1 MSKVH
6 YNYSSY
12 TPVEAIIRA
21 YENEDSVQTIVNA
34 ILDAGI
40 PGYNYNNVCALM
52 LNYKK
57 LLDEDRFSQ
66 PADIELEDYDFD
78 DSEAVRDETKVRYNY
93 SCYTPVEA
101 IIRGY
106 ENGESPNSVL
116 QILKDAGVKLF
127 TLLRVKYIMKLYKKF
142 NDEGTSY
149 NNTDLEIISAL
160 AESSLKET
168 KKTRAAES
176 RRDETSRDKIGNKK
190 MKAKDVCKSKQG
202 RENDSRSLSAEP
214 KFYEPKKLSS
224 TQEKDLQNDPS
235 PEFKKMKANTM
246 TVAKGIMPALIISG
260 NGGIGKTYSVCKT
273 LDAYG
278 PKGSF
283 YEVLKVKST
292 TLALYEHLW
301 ENRNKI
307 CVLDDCDSVFNSADG
322 ISLLKC
328 ALDSGEVREI
338 TWNSKANN
346 LVKTSQCR
354 NNAEVAAAVE
364 KWNEKHDS
372 TMGIPSKFFFEGAII
387 FITNKKKSELKEKD
401 EALLTRCTVT
411 EINLNEQQVLKR
423 LGQILDKMKIT
434 GNNGRDITDKSMKK
448 RVFDW
453 ISSEEFLKD
462 PRRKG
467 RGISFRLF
475 INTYKQCY
483 AGNEDWKELSFD
495 NQ

>member
-1 MSKVH
+1 MSSVY
-6 YNYSSY
+6 YNFSY
-12 TPVEAIIRA
+12 RTPVEAIIAA
-21 YENEDSVQTIVNA
+21 YKKEDSVQAVVNA
-34 ILDAGI
+34 ILEAEI
-40 PGYNYNNVCALM
+40 PGYNYHNVCALM
-52 LNYKK
+52 LNYKT
-57 LLDEDRFSQ
+57 LVEEESYSQ
-66 PADIELEDYDFD
+66 PADIELEDYDAD
-78 DSEAVRDETKVRYNY
+78 DSEAVEDGSSVYYNY
-93 SCYTPVEA
+93 SYCTPVKA
-101 IIRGY
+101 IVKGY
-106 ENGESPNSVL
+106 ENGESPSSML
-116 QILKDAGVKLF
+116 KILKEADVNHF
-127 TLLRVKYIMKLYKKF
+127 TLARIKAVMKLYKKF
-142 NDEGTSY
+142 NKDDTSY
-149 NNTDLEIISAL
+149 NLCDLEILTAVETPVKSKPKKRNTV
-160 AESSLKET
+160 EVDDDEEYEEKSSP
-168 KKTRAAES
+168 R
-176 RRDETSRDKIGNKK
+176 
-190 MKAKDVCKSKQG
+190 KSKQD
-202 RENDSRSLSAEP
+202 REKGSGPNKAAHYDI
-214 KFYEPKKLSS
+214 KVYEPKKLSS
-224 TQEKDLQNDPS
+224 SVEKELQNDPS
-235 PEFKKMKANTM
+235 PEFKKLKANTM

-283 YEVLKVKST
+283 YEVLRVKST

-346 LVKTSQCR
+346 LVKTSQCK

-411 EINLNEQQVLKR
+411 EISLNQQQVLKR

-434 GNNGRDITDKSMKK
+434 GNNGKDITDKAMKK
-448 RVFDW
+448 KVYNW
-453 ISSEEFLKD
+453 ICSDEFLKD

-467 RGISFRLF
+467 RGVSFRLF

-483 AGNEDWKELSFD
+483 AGNDDWKELSFD